1 MKQVGTVTSMGPLV
15 IPAEMR
21 RAARI
26 DKGTRVRFEYIKG
39 GIAIYPDR
47 RDAIDHYH
55 GILAGRGLSDEIE
68 RDPDREI
75 E

>member
-1 MKQVGTVTSMGPLV
+1 MKRTGTVTSKGQLV

-26 DKGTRVRFEYIKG
+26 EKGTRVRFEHIKG
-39 GIAIYPDR
+39 GIAIYPEQDP
-47 RDAIDHYH
+47 IDYYC
-55 GILAGRGLSDEIE
+55 GILGGRGLPEDIE
-68 RDPDREI
+68 REQDREI